1 VQNNLLSGNG
11 SSCYHGEKSVVMK
24 GITHGACD
32 YLLKPVRLEELKNIW
47 QRVVRKKRTESKDH
61 DNLDHGDA
69 NDKFNHGAEDGEH
82 TSSANDGTDRS
93 WKQNDEEE
101 ERFFCQTYWKI

>member
-1 VQNNLLSGNG
+1 MEVLQ
-11 SSCYHGEKSVVMK
+11 
-24 GITHGACD
+24 
-32 YLLKPVRLEELKNIW
+32 YL
-47 QRVVRKKRTESKDH
+47 RTESKDH

-69 NDKFNHGAEDGEH
+69 NDKFNHEAEDGEH
-82 TSSANDGTDRS
+82 GSSANDGTDHS